1 MASLL
6 NLGTSVRRG
15 GSGALALAWVAEGRT
30 DGYVE
35 IHMNAWD
42 CLAGMLLVREAG
54 GRTGIAPDTAE
65 GIFNGLPVLA
75 VAPASPPNWPVRR
88 VFRWRR
94 TRLRKPRRREQRPTL
109 ARR

>member
-15 GSGALALAWVAEGRT
+15 WRALALAGGGRPHRRLR
-30 DGYVE
+30 G
-35 IHMNAWD
+35 IHMNLGLPGRECCW
-42 CLAGMLLVREAG
+42 REAG

-75 VAPASPPNWPVRR
+75 VAPASPPNWPCGGYSAGGRHGCENR
-88 VFRWRR
+88 DG
-94 TRLRKPRRREQRPTL
+94 EQRPTL
-109 ARR
+109 ARQ